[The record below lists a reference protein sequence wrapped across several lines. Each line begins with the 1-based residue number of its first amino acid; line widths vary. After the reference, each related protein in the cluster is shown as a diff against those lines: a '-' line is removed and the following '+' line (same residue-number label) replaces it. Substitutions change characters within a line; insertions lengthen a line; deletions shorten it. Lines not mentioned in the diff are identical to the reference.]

1 MRHPRVPRPAI
12 LAAFA
17 LFLAA
22 TVLAASGY
30 MVVLKGGKTIAAKE
44 KYRIEKGRAIIT
56 LPNGTQTFVP
66 ADQID
71 VARTEEMNR
80 AGYGTAVVL
89 PGDPQELNPG
99 AVQPPKEKTL
109 KDLIADREAVP
120 RDVPV
125 NRREKQESSSGKL
138 LKTRAGYHDLA
149 TLPRRPFASAEV
161 TAELQR
167 FFRGQGIEE
176 VQIYQG
182 TQGDRPLL
190 EITAASEGSVFK
202 SLTTAANALLHVRG
216 VHPGRVAVFE
226 LMLTTPA
233 RERAGQFLLTPEM
246 AADLASKKVD
256 VTSFFVRNVQF

>member
-1 MRHPRVPRPAI
+1 MRHPRLPRPAI
-12 LAAFA
+12 LAALA
-17 LFLAA
+17 LFIAA
-22 TVLAASGY
+22 AVLAASGY
-30 MVVLKGGKTIAAKE
+30 VVVLKGGKTIAARE
-44 KYRIEKGRAIIT
+44 KYRVENGRAIIT

-71 VARTEEMNR
+71 VAKTEEVNR
-80 AGYGTAVVL
+80 TGYGTAVVL

-109 KDLIADREAVP
+109 KDLIAAKEAAP
-120 RDVPV
+120 RDLPV
-125 NRREKQESSSGKL
+125 NRREKAESSSNL
-138 LKTRAGYHDLA
+138 LKTKAGYTDFA
-149 TLPRRPFASAEV
+149 TLPRRTFASAEV

-167 FFRGQGIEE
+167 FFRGQGVEE

-202 SLTTAANALLHVRG
+202 ALTTAANALLHVRDTY
-216 VHPGRVAVFE
+216 PGRVAGFE
-226 LMLTTPA
+226 LLLTTPA

-246 AADLASKKVD
+246 ATDLVSKKME

>member
-12 LAAFA
+12 LAALA

-22 TVLAASGY
+22 AVLAASGY
-30 MVVLKGGKTIAAKE
+30 VVVLKGGKTIAARE
-44 KYRIEKGRAIIT
+44 KYRVANGRAIIT

-71 VARTEEMNR
+71 VAKTEEVNR
-80 AGYGTAVVL
+80 AGYGTAVIL
-89 PGDPQELNPG
+89 PGAPQELNPS
-99 AVQPPKEKTL
+99 ATQPPKEKTL
-109 KDLIADREAVP
+109 KDLITSREAVP
-120 RDVPV
+120 HEAPV
-125 NRREKQESSSGKL
+125 NRREKTEASGKL
-138 LKTRAGYHDLA
+138 LKTKAGYSDLA

-167 FFRGQGIEE
+167 FFRSQGIEE

-202 SLTTAANALLHVRG
+202 ALTTTANALLRVRD
-216 VHPGRVAVFE
+216 VHPGRVAGFE
-226 LMLTTPA
+226 LLLTTPA

-246 AADLASKKVD
+246 ATDLVSKKVE

>member
-1 MRHPRVPRPAI
+1 MRHPRVPRLAI

-30 MVVLKGGKTIAAKE
+30 VVVLKGGKTIAARE
-44 KYRIEKGRAIIT
+44 KYRVANGRAIIT

-71 VARTEEMNR
+71 VAKTEEVNR
-80 AGYGTAVVL
+80 TGYGTAVVL

-109 KDLIADREAVP
+109 KDLIASREAVP
-120 RDVPV
+120 RDMPV
-125 NRREKQESSSGKL
+125 NRREKTEAAGKL
-138 LKTRAGYHDLA
+138 LKTKAGYNDLA
-149 TLPRRPFASAEV
+149 TLPRRPFASPEV

-182 TQGDRPLL
+182 TQGDHPLL

-202 SLTTAANALLHVRG
+202 ALTTAANALLQVRD
-216 VHPGRVAVFE
+216 VHPGRVSGFE
-226 LMLTTPA
+226 LLLTTPA

-246 AADLASKKVD
+246 AADLASKKVE